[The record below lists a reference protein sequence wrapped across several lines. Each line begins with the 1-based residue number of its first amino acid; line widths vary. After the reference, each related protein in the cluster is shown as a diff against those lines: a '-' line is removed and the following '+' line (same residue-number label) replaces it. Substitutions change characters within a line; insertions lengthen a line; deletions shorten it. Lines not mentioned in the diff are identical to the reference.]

1 MIGEMPAPTRTRPRR
16 AAPDPTSGK
25 RALVLCGGGVTGL
38 SYEVGALRAL
48 DDHLVGATVNDF
60 DIYVGTSSGAFA
72 GALLANGVT
81 PTDVALAIGGTHRNL
96 RAPGWTTLFRP
107 NVGDM
112 VARGL
117 RLPWL
122 LRDVALEVARHPA
135 RLMPLDAFTLLAPL
149 LPSGVFDNRPLMRHI
164 RQGFEREGLADDFRA
179 LGADL
184 FVVACALD
192 SGQRVVFSRYAN
204 ETVPI
209 SAAVAAS
216 TAVPVLFRPV
226 RIDGVDYVDGG
237 MKGISAIDIAVDRGA
252 TLIVVV
258 NALVPVDIRRMGPT
272 PDPFRRQL
280 HSHLSELGMRGVYNQ
295 VFRTVLHDGLL
306 DHIRLVRQ
314 RRPDVDIL
322 LIEPQ
327 PDDPKMFF
335 HEVMSFSAQLM
346 VLQHGYESVTD
357 GLLDSWAQLRRI
369 LPRHGVHLT
378 RRVAARKPRAVP
390 VESVASPSRLRR
402 LLRQTVFAARP
413 VVQLVERDE
422 LKAAS

>member
-1 MIGEMPAPTRTRPRR
+1 MR
-16 AAPDPTSGK
+16 AAPRTPSRASAPDPSGGR

-60 DIYVGTSSGAFA
+60 DIYVGTSSGAFV

-81 PTDVALAIGGTHRNL
+81 PTDIALAIEGSHPHL
-96 RAPGWTTLFRP
+96 RAPGWLTLFRP
-107 NVGDM
+107 NLAEIA
-112 VARGL
+112 ARAV

-122 LRDVALEVARHPA
+122 LRDVTLEVARHPG

-149 LPSGVFDNRPLMRHI
+149 VPSGVFDNRALMHHI
-164 RQGFEREGLADDFRA
+164 RRGFEREGLADDFRT
-179 LGADL
+179 LGPDL

-192 SGQRVVFSRYAN
+192 SGRRVVFSRHAGGQ
-204 ETVPI
+204 VPI
-209 SAAVAAS
+209 SSAVAAS
-216 TAVPVLFRPV
+216 TAIPLLFRPV

-258 NALVPVDIRRMGPT
+258 NSLVPIDIQRMGPS

-280 HSHLSELGMRGVYNQ
+280 KTRLSELGMRGVYNQ
-295 VFRTVLHDGLL
+295 AFRTVLHDGLL

-357 GLLDSWAQLRRI
+357 GLLDSWGHLRRI

-378 RRVAARKPRAVP
+378 RRVVERKPRAVP
-390 VESVASPSRLRR
+390 VESVESVSRLRR
-402 LLRQTVFAARP
+402 LLRQTVFAPRP
-413 VVQLVERDE
+413 RIQLVDREE
-422 LKAAS
+422 LGEAS